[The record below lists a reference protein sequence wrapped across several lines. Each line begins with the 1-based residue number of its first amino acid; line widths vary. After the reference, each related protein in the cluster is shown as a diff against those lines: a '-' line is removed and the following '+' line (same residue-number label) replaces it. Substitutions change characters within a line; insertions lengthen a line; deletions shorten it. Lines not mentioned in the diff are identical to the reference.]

1 MTPEPQSWRDD
12 VDLLGL
18 VVDDRGA
25 AVYDAALDR
34 LAARLERYEE
44 SLRTIDERAMDAA
57 RVQIRDIARAA
68 LADEEPKSCPDSSL
82 LAWGAHLLADEEPEA

>member
-34 LAARLERYEE
+34 LAARLERYEQA
-44 SLRTIDERAMDAA
+44 LREIGWSDCPVGAERGVLAL
-57 RVQIRDIARAA
+57 AA
-68 LADEEPKSCPDSSL
+68 LADEEP
-82 LAWGAHLLADEEPEA
+82 GA